1 MKGKKNEGFQEKEE
15 PGSEDSGGHKVRHDV

>member
-1 MKGKKNEGFQEKEE
+1 MKGKNNEGFQEKEE